1 MRSMADPA
9 EFPFRRRSAVVAGI
23 DLEGVPAGTRGR
35 VMYVAGF
42 RWPRCRVRFDNGV
55 ERGGLDARHLITVGE
70 WEERER
76 AEALAAARAEQERL
90 AAELRSKL
98 VQGGSH

>member
-1 MRSMADPA
+1 MPLMAERA
-9 EFPFRRRSAVVAGI
+9 EFPFRRHGKVVAGV
-23 DLEGVPAGTRGR
+23 DLEGVPEGTRGR

-55 ERGGLDARHLITVGE
+55 ERGGLDTRHLITTAE

-76 AEALAAARAEQERL
+76 AEALAVARAEQERL
-90 AAELRSKL
+90 AEELRSKL
-98 VQGGSH
+98 VSGGSH

>member
-1 MRSMADPA
+1 MRPMADPA
-9 EFPFRRRSAVVAGI
+9 EFPFRRRGKVVAAI

-42 RWPRCRVRFDNGV
+42 RWPRCRIRFDNGV
-55 ERGGLDARHLITVGE
+55 ERGGLDSRHLTSVGE
-70 WEERER
+70 WEQREH

-98 VQGGSH
+98 VSGGSH

>member
-1 MRSMADPA
+1 MRPMADA
-9 EFPFRRRSAVVAGI
+9 ADFPFRRHGKVVAGI

-55 ERGGLDARHLITVGE
+55 ERGGLDERHLISVAE

-98 VQGGSH
+98 VHGGSH

>member
-1 MRSMADPA
+1 MRPMAEPE
-9 EFPFRRRSAVVAGI
+9 EFPFRRRAKVVAGV

-55 ERGGLDARHLITVGE
+55 ERGGLDERHLVSVAV
-70 WEERER
+70 WEEREH

-98 VQGGSH
+98 VSGGSH

>member
-1 MRSMADPA
+1 MRPMADPD
-9 EFPFRRRSAVVAGI
+9 EFPFRRHSVVVAGI
-23 DLEGVPAGTRGR
+23 DLEGVPTGTRGR

-55 ERGGLDARHLITVGE
+55 ERSGLDSRHLISVDE

-76 AEALAAARAEQERL
+76 AEARAAARAEQERL
-90 AAELRSKL
+90 AAELRSRL